1 MWLILKWYTILE
13 DFFCYIA
20 SVTTTLSRRHQKCDW
35 SNLKILM
42 SGWYRKLTSSCVLF
56 PTYQQCHSVISRVMS
71 LQILLQYQNVH
82 WETIKPARLKRA
94 VLEKF
99 LKILLPSKRQW
110 NVIVRIGNSIC
121 IYLKYSSPPS
131 VTSQLLYPQ
140 RKDEQHSLFT
150 VLFMEIS
157 DNFSDFYDAV
167 DLKSVLWANQYLLH
181 QQ

>member
-13 DFFCYIA
+13 DFFLLDSARCRDDVRTKLK
-20 SVTTTLSRRHQKCDW
+20 SDW
-35 SNLKILM
+35 FNLKILM

-56 PTYQQCHSVISRVMS
+56 TTYQQCHSVISRVMS

-94 VLEKF
+94 VLKKF
-99 LKILLPSKRQW
+99 LNIPLPSKRQW

-157 DNFSDFYDAV
+157 DNFSDFYDAI
-167 DLKSVLWANQYLLH
+167 DLKSVLWANQYFLH